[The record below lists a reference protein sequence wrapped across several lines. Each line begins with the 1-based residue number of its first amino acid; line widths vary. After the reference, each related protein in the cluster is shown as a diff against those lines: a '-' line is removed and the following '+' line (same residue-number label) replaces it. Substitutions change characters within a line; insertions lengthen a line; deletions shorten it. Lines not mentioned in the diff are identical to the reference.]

1 MMLPKRTLMVALL
14 LVLAA
19 GTFALGP
26 GRSGPDGNGFVHQL
40 EAAASQEEMDADA
53 MMENAM
59 SAAPAS
65 IAESATIM
73 SYEMDADG
81 KFVVLREGSNGW
93 YCQPDNT
100 ETPGNDP
107 WCFDQAWM
115 DWVYAFANGDEP
127 KVTTPGI
134 TYMLQGGSDASNTD
148 PLATEP
154 AEGEDWVTTPP
165 HVMLLLPGDL
175 EQTGFST
182 DRESGGPY
190 IMWSGTPY
198 AHVMVPIAD
207 AEGGM

>member
-1 MMLPKRTLMVALL
+1 MLLKRTLKVALL
-14 LVLAA
+14 LALVA
-19 GTFALGP
+19 GTVGFGLA
-26 GRSGPDGNGFVHQL
+26 RSGSGGIRFDRPMV
-40 EAAASQEEMDADA
+40 AAASQEEMDADA

-73 SYEMDADG
+73 SNEMDADG

-100 ETPGNDP
+100 GTPGNDP

-134 TYMLQGGSDASNTD
+134 TYMLQGGNDASNTD

-182 DRESGGPY
+182 DHESGGPY